1 MKEEILAFINDPGQ
15 LEKMYRS
22 NKTLFKKEFQIIYP
36 QVAGHP
42 VADTWSERLNFESD
56 SLSFGSFKEVAI
68 IIGLALLAGFIAKM
82 PSIFSLDEEVFYP
95 RNIGFV
101 IFPILAGYFAWK
113 NNLSKGKIGIV
124 AGIMLTGLIFI
135 NSLPKLETDV
145 LILSCIHLILLLWA
159 VTGFSFVGSIKRE
172 SEKRLGYLKFNGDLV
187 VMTTLIVIAGGIM
200 SGITIGLFE
209 LIGFKIEEVYFQY
222 VGIMGLAASP
232 IVATYLIRTNPQLVG
247 KVSPVIAKIF
257 SPLVLIMLLVF
268 LSAMAFSGKDPYN
281 DREFLIIFNA
291 LLVGVMAI
299 IFFSIAESSSGEKR
313 RLELWILM
321 LLSTVTII
329 VNSIALSAI
338 LFRISE
344 WGLSPNRAAVL
355 GANVLILINLIIV
368 TAQLF
373 RVIRKRGSVSDIG
386 ESISRYLPV
395 YVIWTTFVTF
405 GFPIIF

>member
-1 MKEEILAFINDPGQ
+1 M
-15 LEKMYRS
+15 
-22 NKTLFKKEFQIIYP
+22 
-36 QVAGHP
+36 
-42 VADTWSERLNFESD
+42 
-56 SLSFGSFKEVAI
+56 
-68 IIGLALLAGFIAKM
+68 LAG
-82 PSIFSLDEEVFYP
+82 LV
-95 RNIGFV
+95 
-101 IFPILAGYFAWK
+101 
-113 NNLSKGKIGIV
+113 
-124 AGIMLTGLIFI
+124 FI
-135 NSLPKLETDV
+135 NSLPKPETDV

-172 SEKRLGYLKFNGDLV
+172 EERRLAYLKYNGDLA

-209 LIGFKIEEVYFQY
+209 LIGFNIEEFYFNY
-222 VGIMGLAASP
+222 FGIFGLAASP

-268 LSAMAFSGKDPYN
+268 LGAMAFSGKDPYN

-299 IFFSIAESSSGEKR
+299 IFFSVAESSSGEKGR
-313 RLELWILM
+313 PELW
-321 LLSTVTII
+321 LLLTLSIVTII

-355 GANVLILINLIIV
+355 GANVLIIINLIIV
-368 TAQLF
+368 TAQLY
-373 RVIRKRGSVSDIG
+373 RVLRRRGSVSDIG
-386 ESISRYLPV
+386 ESISHYLPV
-395 YVIWTTFVTF
+395 YVIWTVFVTF
-405 GFPIIF
+405 GFPLMF

>member
-1 MKEEILAFINDPGQ
+1 MKDEILAFINDPGQ

-22 NKTLFKKEFQIIYP
+22 NKTLFKKEFALIYP
-36 QVAGHP
+36 QVTGNP
-42 VADTWSERLNFESD
+42 IADTWNERLNFETD
-56 SLSFGSFKEVAI
+56 SINFGGIREVLI
-68 IIGLALLAGFIAKM
+68 IISLALLAGFIAKI

-101 IFPILAGYFAWK
+101 IFPVLAGYFAWK

-124 AGIMLTGLIFI
+124 AGVMLTGLIFI
-135 NSLPKLETDV
+135 NSLPKPETDV

-159 VTGFSFVGSIKRE
+159 VTGFSFAGTIKRE
-172 SEKRLGYLKFNGDLV
+172 GEKRLGYLKFNGDLV

-232 IVATYLIRTNPQLVG
+232 VVATYLIRTNPQLVG

-299 IFFSIAESSSGEKR
+299 IFFSVAESSSGGKGRAER
-313 RLELWILM
+313 WILL
-321 LLSTVTII
+321 LLSIVTIV

-355 GANVLILINLIIV
+355 GANLLILINLVLV
-368 TAQLF
+368 TAQLY
-373 RVIRKRGSVSDIG
+373 RVIRGRGSVSDIG
-386 ESISRYLPV
+386 ESISQYLPV
-395 YVIWTTFVTF
+395 YVIWTIFVTF
-405 GFPIIF
+405 GFPLIF

>member
-22 NKTLFKKEFQIIYP
+22 NKTLFKKEFSLIYP
-36 QVAGHP
+36 QVAGNQ
-42 VADTWSERLNFESD
+42 VADTWNERLNYEFG
-56 SLSFGSFKEVAI
+56 SLSFGNFKEVAI
-68 IIGLALLAGFIAKM
+68 IIGLALLAGFIAKI

-113 NNLSKGKIGIV
+113 NNLSKAKIGVI
-124 AGIMLTGLIFI
+124 AGVMFTGLIYI
-135 NSLPKLETDV
+135 NLLPKPETDV

-159 VTGFSFVGSIKRE
+159 VTGFSFVGSFKRE
-172 SEKRLGYLKFNGDLV
+172 GEKRLGYLKFNGDLV

-209 LIGFKIEEVYFQY
+209 LIGFKIEEFYFNY
-222 VGIMGLAASP
+222 IGIIGLAASP

-268 LSAMAFSGKDPYN
+268 LGAMAFSGKDPYN

-299 IFFSIAESSSGEKR
+299 IFFSVAESSSGEKGR
-313 RLELWILM
+313 IEQWMLL

-355 GANVLILINLIIV
+355 GANVLILINLIMV
-368 TAQLF
+368 TAQLYK
-373 RVIRKRGSVSDIG
+373 VIRERTPASEVGVVIAKF
-386 ESISRYLPV
+386 LPV
-395 YVIWTTFVTF
+395 YVIWTVIVTF
-405 GFPIIF
+405 IFPFIF

>member
-22 NKTLFKKEFQIIYP
+22 NKTLFKKEFSLIYP
-36 QVAGHP
+36 QVAGNQ
-42 VADTWSERLNFESD
+42 VADTWNERLNYEFD
-56 SLSFGSFKEVAI
+56 SLSFGNFKEVAI
-68 IIGLALLAGFIAKM
+68 IIGLALLAGFIAKI

-113 NNLSKGKIGIV
+113 NNLSKAKIGVI
-124 AGIMLTGLIFI
+124 AGVMFTGLIYI
-135 NSLPKLETDV
+135 NLLPKPETDV

-159 VTGFSFVGSIKRE
+159 VTGFSFVGSFKRE
-172 SEKRLGYLKFNGDLV
+172 GEKRLGYLKFNGDLV

-209 LIGFKIEEVYFQY
+209 LIGFKIEEFYFNY
-222 VGIMGLAASP
+222 IGIIGLAVSP

-268 LSAMAFSGKDPYN
+268 LGAMAFSGKDPYN

-299 IFFSIAESSSGEKR
+299 IFFSVAESSSGEKGR
-313 RLELWILM
+313 IELWILL

-355 GANVLILINLIIV
+355 GANVLILINLIMV
-368 TAQLF
+368 TAQLYK
-373 RVIRKRGSVSDIG
+373 VIRERTSASEVGVVIAK
-386 ESISRYLPV
+386 YLPV
-395 YVIWTTFVTF
+395 YVIWTAIVTF
-405 GFPIIF
+405 TFPFIF